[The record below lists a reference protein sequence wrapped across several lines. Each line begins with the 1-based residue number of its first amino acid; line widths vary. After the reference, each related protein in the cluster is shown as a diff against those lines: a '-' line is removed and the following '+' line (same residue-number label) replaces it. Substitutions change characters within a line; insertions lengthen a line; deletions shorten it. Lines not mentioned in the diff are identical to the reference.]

1 MKDQNASAQKDCPGC
16 AMEISSGAKT
26 CPICQYEFPEGHSSI
41 IIITAIL
48 LLLVFLYSLTF

>member
-1 MKDQNASAQKDCPGC
+1 MKDQTASAQKECPGC

-26 CPICQYEFPEGHSSI
+26 CPICQYEFPEGHSFI
-41 IIITAIL
+41 IIITVIL